1 MNEKIL
7 FLQGNEAC
15 VEGALYAGLEF
26 FAGYPITPST
36 EIAEALARRL
46 PEGGGKFIQMEDEI
60 ASMCAIIG
68 ASLTGLKSM
77 TATSGPG
84 FSLKQEAIGYAI
96 MAEVPC
102 VVVNV
107 MRAGPSTGMPTRVS
121 QGDVMQARWGT
132 HGDHAIIALTA
143 SNHQDLFAMTVE
155 AFNLSETY
163 RTPVILLLD
172 EVVAHMR
179 EKLVLPGGEVIPL
192 VKRLRTSVREGT
204 DYHPYLPRE
213 DGRLPMS
220 DFGGVHRYNVTGL
233 AHDMWGFPTDNPQ
246 VAHGLMRHLVDKIEG
261 RVREITRVKEF
272 FLDDADGV
280 LISYGG
286 PARSAL
292 HVVENRRARGERLG
306 LLELQTLWPFPA
318 RHRSGAV
325 REGQVRDGG
334 GDEHGSG
341 HPGGQKGG
349 RRSREGLPGQPHRR
363 RLHQPHRHPQHPAA
377 DPGAR
382 SLNDQARGSRSRKQG
397 QRIFSRRDHRGHREK
412 ICFVL
417 K

>member
-1 MNEKIL
+1 MNENIL

-15 VEGALYAGLEF
+15 VEGALYAGLDF

-36 EIAEALARRL
+36 EIAETLARRL
-46 PEGGGKFIQMEDEI
+46 PQAGGKFIQMEDEI

-77 TATSGPG
+77 TATIGPG

-132 HGDHAIIALTA
+132 HGDHAIITLTA
-143 SNHQDLFAMTVE
+143 SNHQDLFAVTVE

-172 EVVAHMR
+172 EVVGHMR
-179 EKLVLPGGEVIPL
+179 EKLVMPEPGEIPL

-233 AHDMWGFPTDNPQ
+233 HHDMWGFPTDNPQ
-246 VAHGLMRHLVDKIEG
+246 VAHGLMRHLTDKIEG
-261 RVREITRVKEF
+261 RVSEITRFKEY

-280 LISYGG
+280 LISYGA

-292 HVVENRRARGERLG
+292 
-306 LLELQTLWPFPA
+306 
-318 RHRSGAV
+318 
-325 REGQVRDGG
+325 
-334 GDEHGSG
+334 
-341 HPGGQKGG
+341 
-349 RRSREGLPGQPHRR
+349 
-363 RLHQPHRHPQHPAA
+363 
-377 DPGAR
+377 
-382 SLNDQARGSRSRKQG
+382 
-397 QRIFSRRDHRGHREK
+397 
-412 ICFVL
+412 
-417 K
+417 